1 MLTCVNAKWKTLKSL
16 GAKTMENHIT
26 KPKGLIEG
34 SKFKPIP
41 GCHENKCVRERF
53 CAGNSFSC
61 HFYGADFFPFVIS
74 IGVDLTNNG
83 WHFYLPISFFINQ
96 MPF

>member
-1 MLTCVNAKWKTLKSL
+1 
-16 GAKTMENHIT
+16 MENDFKEPWGKNHG
-26 KPKGLIEG
+26 KSYNKAKGIDRR
-34 SKFKPIP
+34 FKPIP

-83 WHFYLPISFFINQ
+83 WHF
-96 MPF
+96 